1 MLAKPSK
8 KLLHLLGEAIAS
20 LPLYPQQPMTT
31 QTDRKAR
38 QAGLIIKKHRRGT
51 VYTDS
56 MTGASVYN
64 GNRSR
69 KSPRYERCIESF
81 IRRRE
86 RGGMD

>member
-1 MLAKPSK
+1 
-8 KLLHLLGEAIAS
+8 
-20 LPLYPQQPMTT
+20 MTI

-51 VYTDS
+51 VYSDP
-56 MTGASVYN
+56 MTGESVYN

>member
-1 MLAKPSK
+1 
-8 KLLHLLGEAIAS
+8 
-20 LPLYPQQPMTT
+20 MT
-31 QTDRKAR
+31 QATDRKAR
-38 QAGLIIKKHRRGT
+38 QAGLTIKKHRCGT
-51 VYTDS
+51 VYTDPV
-56 MTGASVYN
+56 TGASVYN